1 LLTYQPVLVLGTA
14 EPESSAVAEAA
25 AAAAAITSRY
35 QNRRFRVTG
44 STELKPEPAREPSEG
59 MFCSGLIC
67 PDSPAGDGP
76 GIPAFIGLWQVTFSV
91 LVTGA

>member
-1 LLTYQPVLVLGTA
+1 
-14 EPESSAVAEAA
+14 
-25 AAAAAITSRY
+25 
-35 QNRRFRVTG
+35 VTG

-76 GIPAFIGLWQVTFSV
+76 GIPAFVGLWQVTFGVSV
-91 LVTGA
+91 AGA